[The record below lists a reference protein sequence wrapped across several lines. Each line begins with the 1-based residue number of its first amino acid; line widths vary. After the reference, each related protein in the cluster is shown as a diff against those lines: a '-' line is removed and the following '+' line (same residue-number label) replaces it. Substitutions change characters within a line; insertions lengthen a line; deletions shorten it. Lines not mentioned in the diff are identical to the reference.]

1 MLCVVP
7 SMVLTDPWLHVMLLS
22 MKRVSQIAVL
32 TLTAGIAF
40 LQTSCGDATADGKK
54 LASPGNNP
62 EAEAPA
68 SAPAQPRKPVI
79 KSEEE
84 WKKTLTPEQFH
95 ILREHGTERA
105 WGKAYDE
112 WKKQGAGTYYCAGC
126 DAELFTSKEK
136 FDARCGW
143 PAFFDA
149 SKHENIKTLR
159 DSSFGTVRVEVRCK
173 VCDGHLGHVFSGE
186 GFDTPTDQ
194 RYCINGK
201 VLKFVPFAKAGA
213 TDSKKKDQ

>member
-1 MLCVVP
+1 
-7 SMVLTDPWLHVMLLS
+7 MVLTGSPLRVRIPD
-22 MKRVSQIAVL
+22 MKRVSQLFISTLIAGV
-32 TLTAGIAF
+32 AF
-40 LQTSCGDATADGKK
+40 LQLSCGDATADSKEK
-54 LASPGNNP
+54 ISPGDGSKP
-62 EAEAPA
+62 EAKA

-84 WKKTLTPEQFH
+84 WKKILTPEQFH

-159 DSSFGTVRVEVRCK
+159 DTSFGTVRVEVRCK

-201 VLKFVPFAKAGA
+201 VLKFVPFAEAGKAGKA
-213 TDSKKKDQ
+213 DSEKKDQ

>member
-1 MLCVVP
+1 
-7 SMVLTDPWLHVMLLS
+7 
-22 MKRVSQIAVL
+22 MKRVSQLFIS
-32 TLTAGIAF
+32 TLLAGVAF
-40 LQTSCGDATADGKK
+40 LQLSCGDATADSKEK
-54 LASPGNNP
+54 ISPGDGSKP
-62 EAEAPA
+62 EAKT

-84 WKKTLTPEQFH
+84 WKKILTPEQFH

-159 DSSFGTVRVEVRCK
+159 DTSFGTVRVEVRCK
-173 VCDGHLGHVFSGE
+173 VCDHVTNICRVKRGSLSRHPAWEIGVTNYCNAIVSHDFFIGHGQLTVTALFRR
-186 GFDTPTDQ
+186 Q
-194 RYCINGK
+194 IN
-201 VLKFVPFAKAGA
+201 
-213 TDSKKKDQ
+213 DH